1 MGRSPLNFMASKSPL
16 NITEDAL
23 TATLAAEQSL
33 SAYTI
38 RKGQTSEE
46 LTLPSI
52 VLSCESANF
61 PQGLAQ
67 GLGNYSCKVN
77 VGIFTQIDD
86 QTLTDH
92 RTAAQDVMGK
102 LDDLASI
109 KASFSS
115 IGDAT
120 CYDCT
125 MTDLTEGRGER
136 CFMTTLAYDVLMVL
150 PAV

>member
-1 MGRSPLNFMASKSPL
+1 MASKSPL

-23 TATLAAEQSL
+23 TAALVAEASLAA
-33 SAYTI
+33 YHIT
-38 RKGQTSEE
+38 KGQTSEE

-52 VLSCESANF
+52 VVSCESASY

-67 GLGNYSCKVN
+67 GLGNYVCRVSI
-77 VGIFTQIDD
+77 GIFTQIDD

-92 RTAAQDVMGK
+92 RTAAQDVMGT
-102 LDDLASI
+102 LNDLVTI
-109 KASFSS
+109 KASFATL
-115 IGDAT
+115 GDGY

-125 MTDLTEGRGER
+125 QTDLTEGRGDR
-136 CFMTTLAYDVLMVL
+136 CFMTTLGFDVLMVL